1 VIDSWR
7 CDIWMKMMLGKEVKY
22 MYYWILKLL
31 MLTLSYQRLENILI
45 RIRWLFVLMGWEGK
59 NQYEMKNVMML
70 KY

>member
-7 CDIWMKMMLGKEVKY
+7 CDIWMKMMLGKEVKH
-22 MYYWILKLL
+22 MYNWILKLL